1 MGNCL
6 HCFQSASENSDIPN
20 ATSMPTCQKPHIE
33 ETDELL
39 SPRSPLKNENNCD
52 TKRNSFKK
60 SLVLLNG
67 NTATM
72 SDIITT
78 AVKETLEVSD
88 NTLNQLFEE
97 YKDTDE
103 DMILTEGI
111 ERLCHDLKYQP
122 DEFAI
127 LVLAWCLDASQM
139 CRFTKTEFIEGL
151 HKMCADSIETIRIRL
166 EQTIEMLKVDTEMFK
181 QLYRFTFRFGLEPD
195 QRILS
200 LDMAISLWKL
210 VFTVHTPELLDNWI
224 HFLEQHPSIRGI
236 PKDTWNMFLNFS
248 EQCDIN
254 NYDDTEAWPSL
265 FDDFVDNERSKL
277 IAPQIDNTLTEG
289 GGEATVNALLDES
302 CIDDAKLEDK
312 CGADAAGDD
321 DNNNDNFSRQVH
333 QHVLFSN
340 GQQTQIAKGSSSSS
354 NSNTKNETKGARK
367 INDNDIL

>member
-6 HCFQSASENSDIPN
+6 QCFQSTSENSGAPS
-20 ATSMPTCQKPHIE
+20 AASAPTCQKPHIE

-39 SPRSPLKNENNCD
+39 SPRSPLKNANNCD
-52 TKRNSFKK
+52 TKRSSFKK

-67 NTATM
+67 NAATM

-97 YKDTDE
+97 YKDPEE

-139 CRFTKTEFIEGL
+139 CRFTKSEFIEGL
-151 HKMCADSIETIRIRL
+151 HKMCADTIDKIRIRL

-210 VFTVHTPELLDNWI
+210 VFTVHTPELLRNWI

-265 FDDFVDNERSKL
+265 FDDFVDYERSRL
-277 IAPQIDNTLTEG
+277 TTLTEVEESEVAVDSG
-289 GGEATVNALLDES
+289 YGATAVVGEPVDNTQ
-302 CIDDAKLEDK
+302 LET
-312 CGADAAGDD
+312 CVAAAYVDD
-321 DNNNDNFSRQVH
+321 DNNNDDFSRQGH
-333 QHVLFSN
+333 QHVMHAHDSQLGKAGTTGTTGVRS
-340 GQQTQIAKGSSSSS
+340 A
-354 NSNTKNETKGARK
+354 
-367 INDNDIL
+367 NDDIL

>member
-6 HCFQSASENSDIPN
+6 HCFQTSSDNSGSPTV
-20 ATSMPTCQKPHIE
+20 ATAPTCQKPHIE

-39 SPRSPLKNENNCD
+39 SPRSPLKNANNCD
-52 TKRNSFKK
+52 TKRSSFKK

-67 NTATM
+67 NATTM

-97 YKDTDE
+97 YKDPEE

-139 CRFTKTEFIEGL
+139 CRFTKSEFIEGL
-151 HKMCADSIETIRIRL
+151 HKMCADTIETVRIRL

-210 VFTVHTPELLDNWI
+210 VFTVHTPELLGNWI

-265 FDDFVDNERSKL
+265 FDDFVDYERSRL
-277 IAPQIDNTLTEG
+277 TTLTEITESEG
-289 GGEATVNALLDES
+289 AADDSYCANKGVVGESA
-302 CIDDAKLEDK
+302 EDTQIEA
-312 CGADAAGDD
+312 CVAAGYIDD
-321 DNNNDNFSRQVH
+321 DNNNDDFSRQSH
-333 QHVLFSN
+333 QSQL
-340 GQQTQIAKGSSSSS
+340 GKAGSTGTTGVRS
-354 NSNTKNETKGARK
+354 A
-367 INDNDIL
+367 NDDIL

>member
-1 MGNCL
+1 MGNCMN
-6 HCFQSASENSDIPN
+6 CFQTSSESAGAPN
-20 ATSMPTCQKPHIE
+20 TTTAPICQKPHVE

-39 SPRSPLKNENNCD
+39 SPRSPLKNANNCD

-67 NTATM
+67 NAATM

-78 AVKETLEVSD
+78 AVKESLEVSD

-97 YKDTDE
+97 YKDPEE

-139 CRFTKTEFIEGL
+139 CRFTKAEFIEGL
-151 HKMCADSIETIRIRL
+151 HKMCADTIEKIRIRL

-181 QLYRFTFRFGLEPD
+181 QLYRFTFRFGLEPE

-210 VFTVHTPELLDNWI
+210 VFTVHTPELLSNWI

-265 FDDFVDNERSKL
+265 FDDFVDYERSRMT
-277 IAPQIDNTLTEG
+277 TLTEG
-289 GGEATVNALLDES
+289 TESEAMAESSNGATAMVGESVGGSQLEASLA
-302 CIDDAKLEDK
+302 
-312 CGADAAGDD
+312 ADGYVDD
-321 DNNNDNFSRQVH
+321 DNNNDDFSRQPH
-333 QHVLFSN
+333 QHAMHAHQSQL
-340 GQQTQIAKGSSSSS
+340 GKTDTKAKAGVR
-354 NSNTKNETKGARK
+354 NA
-367 INDNDIL
+367 NDDIL

>member
-1 MGNCL
+1 MA
-6 HCFQSASENSDIPN
+6 SA
-20 ATSMPTCQKPHIE
+20 PTCQKPHIE

-39 SPRSPLKNENNCD
+39 SPRSPLKNANNCD
-52 TKRNSFKK
+52 TKRSSFKK

-67 NTATM
+67 NATTM

-97 YKDTDE
+97 YKDPEE

-139 CRFTKTEFIEGL
+139 CRFTKSEFIEGL
-151 HKMCADSIETIRIRL
+151 HKMCADTIETVRIRL

-210 VFTVHTPELLDNWI
+210 VFTVHTPELLGNWI

-265 FDDFVDNERSKL
+265 FDDFVDYERSRL
-277 IAPQIDNTLTEG
+277 TTLTEMIES
-289 GGEATVNALLDES
+289 EAAADGSYCTTKGVVGDSA
-302 CIDDAKLEDK
+302 EDTQIEA
-312 CGADAAGDD
+312 CVAAGYVDD
-321 DNNNDNFSRQVH
+321 DNNNDDFSRQTH
-333 QHVLFSN
+333 QSQLGKSGTTGTTGVQS
-340 GQQTQIAKGSSSSS
+340 A
-354 NSNTKNETKGARK
+354 
-367 INDNDIL
+367 NDDIL

>member
-6 HCFQSASENSDIPN
+6 QCFQSTSENSGAPST
-20 ATSMPTCQKPHIE
+20 ASAPTCQKPHIE

-39 SPRSPLKNENNCD
+39 SPRSPLKNANNCD
-52 TKRNSFKK
+52 TKRSSFKK

-67 NTATM
+67 NAATM

-97 YKDTDE
+97 YKDPEE

-139 CRFTKTEFIEGL
+139 CRFTKSEFIEGL
-151 HKMCADSIETIRIRL
+151 HKMCADTIDKIRIRL

-210 VFTVHTPELLDNWI
+210 VFTVHTPELLRNWI
-224 HFLEQHPSIRGI
+224 HFLERHPSIRGI

-265 FDDFVDNERSKL
+265 FDDFVDYERSRL
-277 IAPQIDNTLTEG
+277 TTLTEVEESEVAADSG
-289 GGEATVNALLDES
+289 YGATAVVGEPVDNTQ
-302 CIDDAKLEDK
+302 LET
-312 CGADAAGDD
+312 CVAAGYVDD
-321 DNNNDNFSRQVH
+321 DNNNDDFSRQGH
-333 QHVLFSN
+333 QHVMHAHDSQL
-340 GQQTQIAKGSSSSS
+340 GKAGT
-354 NSNTKNETKGARK
+354 TETTGVRSA
-367 INDNDIL
+367 NDDIL